1 MEPNDRE
8 LATLLAMTILGD
20 DFREPR
26 KKSVLQIMWRRLLKC
41 LPGV

>member
-1 MEPNDRE
+1 MESNERE
-8 LATLLAMTILGD
+8 LATLLTRTVLGE

-26 KKSVLQIMWRRLLKC
+26 KLSVLQTMWRRLLKC